1 MNTIE
6 VCRDLM
12 INQASFLDLTR
23 TNELSIPERFSFKTA
38 AGISLSVIDTGVVL
52 IEPADNMSSES
63 SIIISSGVHGNET
76 APIEIVDQMVKD
88 IVLGR
93 QTVKNRTLVIIG
105 NPVSMNMSQRFKEE
119 NLNRLFNGTH
129 KNSDS
134 YESKRAADLERYVEQ
149 FFSEEPKS
157 VSRRYH
163 YDLHTAIRK
172 SMHRKFTIYPYPDG
186 RDWSQ
191 EQLAFFLSSDIN
203 TILLGHQ
210 PSGTFSYYT
219 SHQFKADA
227 FTVELGRVKGFGEND
242 MSEFVAIDTNLRALI
257 AGTKI
262 STKPFKNSDF
272 NLFQVQAELV
282 KKDQEKFRLHIADD
296 VKNFTE
302 FSTGYQLTDDS
313 DGGYTVQED
322 GEAIVFPNAKV
333 PVGQRAGLVVKRTQ
347 I

>member
-12 INQASFLDLTR
+12 IDQASFLELTK
-23 TNELSIPERFSFKTA
+23 THEFGILEAFSFKND
-38 AGISLSVIDTGVVL
+38 AGDSLSVLDTGVVL
-52 IEPADNMSSES
+52 IEPADKLSSQS
-63 SIIISSGVHGNET
+63 SIIISSGIHGNET
-76 APIEIVDQMVKD
+76 APIEIVDAMVKD
-88 IVLGR
+88 IIQGR
-93 QTVKNRTLVIIG
+93 QSVKNRTLFIIG
-105 NPVSMNMSQRFKEE
+105 NPVSMNKGERFKQE
-119 NLNRLFNGTH
+119 NLNRLFNGVH
-129 KNSDS
+129 LKSDT

-149 FFSEEPKS
+149 FFNDEPKS
-157 VSRRYH
+157 VSQRYH

-186 RDWSQ
+186 REWSKA
-191 EQLAFFLSSDIN
+191 QLAFFLSSDIN

-219 SHQFKADA
+219 SHQFQADA
-227 FTVELGRVKGFGEND
+227 FTVELGRVKGFGENN
-242 MSEFVAIDTNLRALI
+242 MAEFEAIDTNLRALI
-257 AGTKI
+257 SATTI
-262 STKPFKNSDF
+262 STKRFENSDF

-282 KKDQEKFRLHIADD
+282 KKDSHQFKLHIADD

-313 DGGYTVQED
+313 DGGYKVQED
-322 GEAIVFPNAKV
+322 GEAIVFPNANV